1 MGDRPIFT
9 MNQND
14 SKNFVQQNFR
24 SGVKNFHFLTFLN
37 IEFSLEVL
45 I

>member
-14 SKNFVQQNFR
+14 SKNFMQQ
-24 SGVKNFHFLTFLN
+24 NFHFLTF
-37 IEFSLEVL
+37 SKY
-45 I
+45 